1 MYQMPFVSTAVR
13 VDHEDGWVVAFNLRD
28 HFAAD
33 KGNERKIVY
42 LSTPMEEDPTEVPP
56 GTKKKISWIST
67 PEPKESPEPTKGI
80 FSRLKSK
87 ILENRQSA
95 SGGKR
100 KSSKKKRTRKSKRNK
115 KSKTRR
121 RR

>member
-1 MYQMPFVSTAVR
+1 MYEMPFVSRAVR
-13 VDHEDGWVVAFNLRD
+13 VDHEDGWVVAFNLGNR
-28 HFAAD
+28 FAAD
-33 KGNERKIVY
+33 KGNERKKVY
-42 LSTPMEEDPTEVPP
+42 LSTPKQRDKF
-56 GTKKKISWIST
+56 GNISWIST
-67 PEPKESPEPTKGI
+67 PEQKEQKESM
-80 FSRLKSK
+80 FSRIKS
-87 ILENRQSA
+87 NVFGSTQTT